1 MGFYDDAAIV
11 DTPVYQGYG
20 DAMLAG
26 EVPYRDFALEYPP
39 LALPVFLLP
48 SLGEDEAY
56 GRLFELL
63 MLVLGAAA
71 VALVAWTLG
80 SVGAAAGRL
89 AGGVAFAALAPLL
102 LGPVILTRYDLWP
115 AALTAGALAA
125 LVAGHGRLALGVLGA
140 AVAAKLYPV
149 VLLPLALLYVA
160 RRDGRREA
168 LASLAAFG
176 VVVATA
182 FVPFLLLA
190 PEGLAESLERQMGRP
205 LQIESLGAGLL
216 LAAGRLGLYEPA
228 VVSTHGSQNLTG
240 ALPDALATGQA
251 VLQALAVVAVWAL
264 FARGRG
270 DGEALLVASAAAVA
284 AFVAFGKVLS
294 PQYLVWL
301 LPLVPLVAGRAGV
314 AASAVLALGLIVTQ
328 LWFPYRYWD
337 VVALR
342 PVAWLVLVRDLAL
355 IALFVVLAA
364 ATARARGSPRSA

>member
-1 MGFYDDAAIV
+1 M
-11 DTPVYQGYG
+11 YQGYG

-48 SLGEDEAY
+48 SLGEGEAY

-63 MLVLGAAA
+63 MLVLGAVV
-71 VALVAWTLG
+71 VALVAWTLA

-89 AGGVAFAALAPLL
+89 AGGVAFASLAPLL

-125 LVAGHGRLALGVLGA
+125 LVAGRGRLGLGVLGA
-140 AVAAKLYPV
+140 AVAAKLYPL

-160 RRDGRREA
+160 RRAGRREA
-168 LASLAAFG
+168 FASLAAFG
-176 VVVATA
+176 AVIAIA
-182 FVPFLLLA
+182 FAPFLVLA
-190 PEGLAESLERQMGRP
+190 PEGLAESFERQTGRP
-205 LQIESLGAGLL
+205 LQIESVGAGLL

-228 VVSTHGSQNLTG
+228 VVSTHGSQNLAG
-240 ALPDALATGQA
+240 ALPDALAAGQT
-251 VLQALAVVAVWAL
+251 VIQALAVVAVWAL
-264 FARGRG
+264 FARARG
-270 DGEALLVASAAAVA
+270 DGETLLLASAAAVA

-314 AASAVLALGLIVTQ
+314 AASAVLALALVVTQ

-342 PVAWLVLVRDLAL
+342 PVAWLVLVRDLVL
-355 IALFVVLAA
+355 ITLFVVLAA
-364 ATARARGSPRSA
+364 ATARARGRPRSA